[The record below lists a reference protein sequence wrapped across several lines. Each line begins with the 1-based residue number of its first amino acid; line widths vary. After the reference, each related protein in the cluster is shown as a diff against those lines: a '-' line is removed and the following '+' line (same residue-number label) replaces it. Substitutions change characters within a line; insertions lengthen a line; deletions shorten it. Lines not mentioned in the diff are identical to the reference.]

1 VFADVGRNLAAQP
14 AAGRLIEPEMDAAKD
29 ARVVDVVG
37 DQGRD
42 RDGVPVQDDVS
53 PAWVGLAT
61 SRATAATTVRM
72 RVMD

>member
-37 DQGRD
+37 IK
-42 RDGVPVQDDVS
+42 V
-53 PAWVGLAT
+53 
-61 SRATAATTVRM
+61 ATAMAFQSKTTSALRGLG
-72 RVMD
+72 